1 MSREETLL
9 KRIQHGDS
17 SCLDE
22 WIALYYSDIF
32 RYCLWHTKDRQTAED
47 AVQETFLKV
56 IGHFDCIA
64 KSRKRRAYIYKV
76 ASNVCIDLWRK
87 KSDQEIP
94 EETAYFDKGYEK
106 AEADTDFL
114 QLVDDLPADQRKIVI
129 LRFGQDLTM
138 REIAEILDL
147 PLRTVQSRLRSSL
160 KKMKKKY
167 KEGGRIYD

>member
-1 MSREETLL
+1 MSREEQIL
-9 KRIQHGDS
+9 KKIKCGDS

-56 IGHFDCIA
+56 IGHLDYIVQSC
-64 KSRKRRAYIYKV
+64 SRKAYIYKI
-76 ASNVCIDLWRK
+76 ASNVCIDMWRK
-87 KSDQEIP
+87 KSA
-94 EETAYFDKGYEK
+94 EELPDETSYFDRGYEE

-114 QLVDDLPADQRKIVI
+114 QLIKELPEEQRKIVI

-167 KEGGRIYD
+167 KEGGRIE